1 MSWTFLE
8 SLNLPFCMD
17 PEADSSFAYQ
27 AQLNREI
34 ILPPKRS
41 LGDFLLLY

>member
-1 MSWTFLE
+1 MFLE
-8 SLNLPFCMD
+8 SLNLLFCMG

-34 ILPPKRS
+34 ILSPKRS
-41 LGDFLLLY
+41 LGEHLLLF